1 MSEAIAMTTIT
12 ITEEIDGEG
21 VSTGLHIEPDDA
33 PLVTVLGLLRLA
45 EDTAIRMAMGEDQ

>member
-12 ITEEIDGEG
+12 ITEEINTEG
-21 VSTGLHIEPDDA
+21 VYTDLHIEPEDA